1 MSYTTYRVLD
11 RQKDLCI
18 LELPAGV
25 RTVKMMGVDLKRK
38 GIKPIPKTLMLPYT
52 QLIVTPQAVF
62 ATQST
67 VPMESYDSP
76 VTFPIMPNIY
86 NNFSFCTGELAD
98 RSDKEIA
105 DSFYLSEWGLPD
117 MWSCKT
123 ILPKLFREPTPQLA
137 VRAWEN
143 ISKARPELVT
153 KLINEKC
160 SFVPLQ
166 FVVKA
171 KVELSNNGNIVP
183 TTHHN

>member
-11 RQKDLCI
+11 KQKDLRI

-25 RTVKMMGVDLKRK
+25 RTVKMMGVDLRRK
-38 GIKPIPKTLMLPYT
+38 GIKPIPKTLQLPYT
-52 QLIVTPQAVF
+52 QLIITPKAVF
-62 ATQST
+62 ASQS
-67 VPMESYDSP
+67 VHPMESYESQ

-86 NNFSFCTGELAD
+86 NNFSFCTGELLD
-98 RSDKEIA
+98 RSDREIA

-117 MWSCKT
+117 LWSCKT
-123 ILPKLFREPTPQLA
+123 ILPKLFREQTPQLA

-143 ISKARPELVT
+143 ISKTKPELVMQ
-153 KLINEKC
+153 LMEQKC

-171 KVELSNNGNIVP
+171 KVELSHNGNIIP
-183 TTHHN
+183 ATS